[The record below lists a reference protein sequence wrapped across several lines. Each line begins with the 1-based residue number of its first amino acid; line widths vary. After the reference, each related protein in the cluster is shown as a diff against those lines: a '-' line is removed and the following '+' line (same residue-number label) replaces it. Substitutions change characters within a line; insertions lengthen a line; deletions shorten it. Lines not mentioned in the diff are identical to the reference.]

1 MLLDI
6 AKAPGKEA
14 FLPSFVISWSDSKGG
29 EATLIAWLL
38 LSMTNLCRL
47 HHLVF
52 QPGDNEMA
60 ALVNVVLHRLT
71 GRVRI
76 AAL

>member
-6 AKAPGKEA
+6 ARTPGKEL
-14 FLPSFVISWSDSKGG
+14 FPPSYVISGNESKGF
-29 EATLIAWLL
+29 ESTLIAWLL

-47 HHLVF
+47 HHLIF